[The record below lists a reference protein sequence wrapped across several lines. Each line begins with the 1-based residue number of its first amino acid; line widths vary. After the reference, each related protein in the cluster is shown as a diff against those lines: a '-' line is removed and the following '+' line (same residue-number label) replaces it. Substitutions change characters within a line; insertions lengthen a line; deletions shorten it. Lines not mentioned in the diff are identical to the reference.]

1 MALNSGAQSR
11 VVALAGGVGGAKLA
25 DGLYRCL
32 PPGALTVIVNTGDDF
47 RRYGL
52 AISPD
57 LDTVMYTLAG
67 LAHPVNGWGLA
78 GDTQQMLGMLRRYGD
93 DAWFGL
99 GDMDMATHL
108 LRTQALAA
116 GQTLSEITD
125 ALSSAL
131 GIMAR
136 LLPMSDDAVP
146 TMVETLEHGTLAF
159 QEYFVRYRWQPTV
172 RRLYY
177 NGADRARP
185 APGLLDALA
194 QASAIVICPSNPLLS
209 IEPILQ
215 IPGIRAALERRTAPC
230 VAVSPIIAGQAVKG
244 PAAKLMAELS
254 MEVSAAGVAQY
265 YGTLIDGLVIDS
277 ADRDVQIAPRKLV
290 TNTFMQTIDDRVR
303 LAGEVL
309 EWMGSWNQ

>member
-1 MALNSGAQSR
+1 
-11 VVALAGGVGGAKLA
+11 
-25 DGLYRCL
+25 
-32 PPGALTVIVNTGDDF
+32 
-47 RRYGL
+47 
-52 AISPD
+52 
-57 LDTVMYTLAG
+57 
-67 LAHPVNGWGLA
+67 
-78 GDTQQMLGMLRRYGD
+78 
-93 DAWFGL
+93 
-99 GDMDMATHL
+99 
-108 LRTQALAA
+108 
-116 GQTLSEITD
+116 
-125 ALSSAL
+125 
-131 GIMAR
+131 
-136 LLPMSDDAVP
+136 
-146 TMVETLEHGTLAF
+146 MVETLEHGTLAF

-177 NGADRARP
+177 NGADRVRP